1 MKKRI
6 VSILLAAAMCAS
18 VYACGAT
25 QNTNTQPKTET
36 VSTDSAVDSA
46 SLESETTTDEN
57 TEETVSDGDIPSET
71 ITTVTEYP
79 EQIESAKDC
88 NNTLIL
94 LMNHDKEY
102 GNASKEISDT
112 GYFYNTISGGARVS
126 QHYENVSE
134 NASVSKFYDEVASV
148 KELLGGYGT
157 TIFATTAEDIES
169 YSIELA
175 TGDDGTLSVI
185 SVAGQA
191 LYSEDTFNGI
201 TIGANYDT
209 PADYIDGYG
218 YSGLIFYVQ
227 DDSGKN
233 IGICLLA
240 NYNEEDDAT
249 LSDAATDASSAN
261 ETVKETE

>member
-1 MKKRI
+1 MKKKV
-6 VSILLAAAMCAS
+6 VSILLTVAMCVS
-18 VYACGAT
+18 VYACGTT

-36 VSTDSAVDSA
+36 ASTAD
-46 SLESETTTDEN
+46 
-57 TEETVSDGDIPSET
+57 ETVSNGDTSSKT

-79 EQIESAKDC
+79 EKIESAKDF

-112 GYFYNTISGGARVS
+112 GYFYNTISGEARVS

-148 KELLGGYGT
+148 KELLGDYST
-157 TIFATTAEDIES
+157 TIFATTAEDIEP

-175 TGDDGTLSVI
+175 TGDDGALSVI

-191 LYSEDTFNGI
+191 LYSEDTFKDV
-201 TIGANYDT
+201 TIGTNYDA
-209 PADYIDGYG
+209 PADYTDGYG

-240 NYNEEDDAT
+240 NYNKEDDAT
-249 LSDAATDASSAN
+249 LSDAATDASSTN
-261 ETVKETE
+261 ETAKETR